1 MEMGERKGEGRE
13 GSRERT
19 GASRNFP
26 SSTTKGDDLDSLGT
40 HLEAKLPFEGIAR
53 AKGSA
58 VVLSGSR
65 TRFFSAFVSPFR
77 VFGEIVLRGKF
88 HGSIRFGGGREVRRR
103 RGCGSGA
110 TVASSQSSD
119 V

>member
-58 VVLSGSR
+58 VVL
-65 TRFFSAFVSPFR
+65 FEQDFSPLLYPLSEF
-77 VFGEIVLRGKF
+77 L
-88 HGSIRFGGGREVRRR
+88 GR
-103 RGCGSGA
+103 
-110 TVASSQSSD
+110 
-119 V
+119 

>member
-13 GSRERT
+13 GFRERT

-77 VFGEIVLRGKF
+77 VLRGKF
-88 HGSIRFGGGREVRRR
+88 HGSIGFGGGREVR